1 MNLSNH
7 KLKTNTINHM
17 LKTTGH
23 FMIVLLLSMTT
34 FLTSCSN
41 DDDNANPPNNS
52 TITVENALTN
62 IDFKGYAIITKNGND
77 LVRQGFGLA
86 NQSTTMPQDYNLAY
100 RVGSVSK
107 TLTAA
112 AIVQLKRD
120 GLISDFNQTLNE
132 FDAEFPNGN
141 QITIAQLLSHQSGIP
156 DYQFVVEDAYEQGTT
171 LDEEDI
177 YEVITD
183 MISENGLN
191 FEPGSGKQYS
201 NSNFLIA
208 ALLVQELSQMSYH
221 DYIQQKIFIPLGM
234 TDTYKGDN
242 IIDTDTHAEGYE
254 SGSINS
260 TYPMTIAF
268 GVGDFSSTPK
278 NMETWINAVKTN
290 WFTETEKAEI
300 FAQNVP
306 SGFVDFGLGWF
317 TTQEGDTTMYWHG
330 GNINGYW
337 SMIGFIP
344 EYDATIVLLSN
355 NQDDTG
361 TQRNAIIQHLLT
373 NEFN

>member
-1 MNLSNH
+1 MTTLH
-7 KLKTNTINHM
+7 KLLLVLIAS
-17 LKTTGH
+17 
-23 FMIVLLLSMTT
+23 IVVL
-34 FLTSCSN
+34 FTSCSN
-41 DDDNANPPNNS
+41 DDNDSNPQ
-52 TITVENALTN
+52 TTDYTTVEDLLTD
-62 IDFKGYAIITKNGND
+62 IDFQGYAIVTKNGND

-86 NQSTTMPQDYNLAY
+86 NISTAMSQDYDLAY
-100 RVGSVSK
+100 RIGSVSK

-120 GLISDFNQTLNE
+120 GLITSFNQTLNE

-156 DYQFVVEDAYEQGTT
+156 EYQSVVEQAFEEDIS
-171 LDEEDI
+171 LDEENI

-221 DYIQQKIFIPLGM
+221 EYIQQKIFIPLGM
-234 TDTYKGDN
+234 INSYRGTDE
-242 IIDTDTHAEGYE
+242 IDTNSHAQGYLN
-254 SGSINS
+254 GSTNS
-260 TYPMTIAF
+260 TYPMVIPF
-268 GVGDFSSTPK
+268 GVGDLSSTPED
-278 NMETWINAVKTN
+278 MEIWINAIKTN
-290 WFTETEKAEI
+290 WFTEAEKDEI

-306 SGFVDFGLGWF
+306 SGYVDFGLGWF
-317 TTQEGDTTMYWHG
+317 TTQENNTTMYWHG
-330 GNINGYW
+330 GDINGYW

-355 NQDDTG
+355 KQDDTG
-361 TQRNAIIQHLLT
+361 SQRNTIIQQVLT
-373 NEFN
+373 HEFN

>member
-1 MNLSNH
+1 MTTLH
-7 KLKTNTINHM
+7 KLLVAFIVSTVM
-17 LKTTGH
+17 L
-23 FMIVLLLSMTT
+23 F
-34 FLTSCSN
+34 TSCSS
-41 DDDNANPPNNS
+41 DDDANQTPSNY
-52 TITVENALTN
+52 TTVENLLTD
-62 IDFKGYAIITKNGND
+62 IDFQGYAIVTKNGND

-86 NQSTTMPQDYNLAY
+86 NISTAMPQDYNLAY
-100 RVGSVSK
+100 RIGSVSK

-120 GLISDFNQTLNE
+120 GLINSINQTLNE

-141 QITIAQLLSHQSGIP
+141 QISIAQLLSHQSGIP
-156 DYQFVVEDAYEQGTT
+156 EYQSVVEQAFEEVIS

-208 ALLVQELSQMSYH
+208 ALLVQELSQMPYH
-221 DYIQQKIFIPLGM
+221 EYIQQNIFIPLGM
-234 TDTYKGDN
+234 TNSYRGTN
-242 IIDTDTHAEGYE
+242 EIDTNSHAQGYLN
-254 SGSINS
+254 GSTNS
-260 TYPMTIAF
+260 TYPMVIPF
-268 GVGDFSSTPK
+268 GVGDLSSTPED
-278 NMETWINAVKTN
+278 MEIWINAVKTN
-290 WFTETEKAEI
+290 WFTQAEKDEI
-300 FAQNVP
+300 FAKNVP
-306 SGFVDFGLGWF
+306 NGFVDFGLGWF
-317 TTQEGDTTMYWHG
+317 TSQEGDTTMYWHG
-330 GNINGYW
+330 GDINGYW

-355 NQDDTG
+355 KQDDTG
-361 TQRNAIIQHLLT
+361 SQRNTIIQQVLT